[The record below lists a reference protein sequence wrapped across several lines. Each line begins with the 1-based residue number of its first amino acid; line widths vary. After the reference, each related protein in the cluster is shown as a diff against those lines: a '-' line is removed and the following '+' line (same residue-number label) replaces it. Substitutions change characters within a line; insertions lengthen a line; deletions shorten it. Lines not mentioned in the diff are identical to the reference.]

1 MKKMVHLTNVG
12 QCVQLAQ
19 IIRGIPSA
27 ELARGMGVAP
37 QQVHRWRI
45 ADNMRLHTV
54 QDLAGFFSMEIEE
67 FLDLDKQNA

>member
-1 MKKMVHLTNVG
+1 MKKKVRLANVG

-27 ELARGMGVAP
+27 ELARGMGVVP

-45 ADNMRLHTV
+45 SNNMRLHTV
-54 QDLAGFFSMEIEE
+54 QDLAEFFSMEIGE
-67 FLDLDKQNA
+67 FLDLDNQNA